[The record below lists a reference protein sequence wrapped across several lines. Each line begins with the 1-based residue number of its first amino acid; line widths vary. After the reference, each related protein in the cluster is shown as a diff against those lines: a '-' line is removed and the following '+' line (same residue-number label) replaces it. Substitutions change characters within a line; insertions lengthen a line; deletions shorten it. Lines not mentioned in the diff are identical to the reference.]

1 MRNLF
6 INESVIL
13 PYGYFPTVWLPME
26 MEYRPAFLLPFVI
39 QDMSYFRCFFYD
51 AMSTFGKTK
60 DNRCYTKRPVTYLR
74 QIRKRAQPSTLLR
87 HWVLSISPEDGTNGF
102 TEEIIILHCPGRLL
116 LHIYGMA
123 VLCNQTVVPERYERL

>member
-39 QDMSYFRCFFYD
+39 QDMSYFRCFF
-51 AMSTFGKTK
+51 MM
-60 DNRCYTKRPVTYLR
+60 RC
-74 QIRKRAQPSTLLR
+74 QLLAKPKITGDI
-87 HWVLSISPEDGTNGF
+87 LSA
-102 TEEIIILHCPGRLL
+102 L
-116 LHIYGMA
+116 LHTYDKSES
-123 VLCNQTVVPERYERL
+123 VPSLQRSCDIGF